1 MFLRLPVTFLGM
13 RGEGGTSPRKLLACS
28 APSSRRT
35 LNTLPA
41 APRGCRCSPSLAPR
55 LPAAAGSPR
64 DTRPVGGAL
73 DPLAPSAHGR
83 RPRRT
88 EPGALERTAR
98 RAAAGRCGARRG
110 RLREPA
116 AAPAL
121 RGCGAH
127 GAQGTGNLCGLCARP
142 PAAVRRGT
150 GRPQSPGSREY
161 DHGWGPAGTG
171 GSAEHVSGEHRAA
184 VQR

>member
-1 MFLRLPVTFLGM
+1 MFLRLPVTFSGSGG
-13 RGEGGTSPRKLLACS
+13 RCEGSSPRKLLACS
-28 APSSRRT
+28 APSPRRT
-35 LNTLPA
+35 LNTFPA
-41 APRGCRCSPSLAPR
+41 SPRGCRCSPSLAPR
-55 LPAAAGSPR
+55 LPAAAGSPW

-121 RGCGAH
+121 RGAWGP
-127 GAQGTGNLCGLCARP
+127 GNWEPLQAVR
-142 PAAVRRGT
+142 PAACCGETRHRTPPEPG
-150 GRPQSPGSREY
+150 QSG
-161 DHGWGPAGTG
+161 
-171 GSAEHVSGEHRAA
+171 V
-184 VQR
+184 